1 MAKLYFRYGVVGSAK
16 TLNLLA
22 VAHNYKQQGKNA
34 LLVKPAVDTR
44 FGRDIIGTRAGLQA
58 AADIVVPESGEFL
71 TPDLKTVSCLL
82 VDEAQFLPIHAI
94 EVLHAIAHGQDV
106 PVICYG
112 LRTDFRLELFPAS
125 KRLFELADTIEE
137 IKTTCTDCDRKAVFN
152 LKLKD
157 KHPMLDGPTVELGF
171 EETYLPVCANCYALR
186 HSRYMTYLKN
196 AGLLAHTHEITEEQ
210 EWLATT

>member
-44 FGRDIIGTRAGLQA
+44 FGRDIIGTRAGLKA
-58 AADIVVPESGEFL
+58 TADIVVPANGEFL
-71 TPDLKTVSCLL
+71 TPDLKTISCLL

-112 LRTDFRLELFPAS
+112 LRTDFRLELFPAA
-125 KRLFELADTIEE
+125 KRLFELADAIEE

-157 KHPMLDGPTVELGF
+157 NHPMLDGPTVEMGF
-171 EETYLPVCANCYALR
+171 EETYIPVCANCYALR

-196 AGLLAHTHEITEEQ
+196 AGLFLNTQEQ
-210 EWLATT
+210 ECLATT